1 VAAIAWGASA
11 STSGSGPAPQ
21 ARGADAAARG
31 MAGRVLTVLGPVDPD
46 KLGHTLMHEHV
57 FIDFTNPDDEPER
70 WAAAGRSRPAGATA
84 ARLYH
89 QPLTLDILGSVM
101 LGAMNR
107 DNWLLTDE
115 AQQTREVAEFKRA
128 GGGTLVDV
136 TSIGLGRKPEALV
149 RVARASGLHVVMG
162 SSWYAR
168 AWHPKDLDERSIE
181 SLADEIVRDVTV
193 GIDGTAIRAGIIG
206 EVGAGGNVETGAEGK
221 VLRASARASRRT
233 GAALTLHV
241 TSRQHARI
249 LDILAEEGADLSRVV
264 LGHSDLLPAGDLGY
278 ITPLLQR
285 GATIEFDLIG
295 KPPLVTRRRPLDSE
309 VAQTIVELV
318 KAGYGDRLVLSHDVC
333 TKTSLKAYGGTGYS
347 FIEERF
353 LPYLKRQG
361 LSDAEIAQLVAENPK
376 RLLTFVAPRD

>member
-1 VAAIAWGASA
+1 
-11 STSGSGPAPQ
+11 
-21 ARGADAAARG
+21 
-31 MAGRVLTVLGPVDPD
+31 MAGRVLTVLGPVDPEA
-46 KLGHTLMHEHV
+46 LGHTLMHEHV

-70 WAAAGRSRPAGATA
+70 WTAAGRSRPATATA
-84 ARLYH
+84 SRLYH
-89 QPLTLDILGSVM
+89 APLTLDILGSVM

-115 AQQTREVAEFKRA
+115 AQQTREVAEFARA

-168 AWHPKDLDERSIE
+168 AWHPKDLDERGVE

-193 GIDGTAIRAGIIG
+193 GVDGTGIRAGIIG
-206 EVGAGGNVETGAEGK
+206 EVGAGGNLDSGEGK

-233 GAALTLHV
+233 GAAITVHV

-249 LDILAEEGADLSRVV
+249 LDVLAEEGADLSRVV
-264 LGHSDLLPAGDLGY
+264 LGHSDLLPSGDVVGY
-278 ITPLLQR
+278 VTPLLER
-285 GATIEFDLIG
+285 GATVEFDLLG

-309 VAQTIVELV
+309 VAQTIVGLV
-318 KAGYGDRLVLSHDVC
+318 KAGYGDRILLSHDVC

-347 FIEERF
+347 FVEERF

-361 LSDAEIAQLVAENPK
+361 LSDAQIEQLVVENPK